1 MIQFEIIRW
10 KNFLSTGN
18 VFTEVPL
25 NKNSNTLII
34 GDNGA
39 GKSTILD
46 ALTFGLFGRP
56 FRSVN
61 KAQLI
66 NSINQGGTVVEIE
79 FSIGSKKYIVKRGIK
94 KNFFQIYLDG
104 SLLNQDAS
112 VRDYQEFLEKTVLKL
127 NYKSFTQIVLLGS
140 SSFIPFMQLKTSERR
155 AIIEDLLDIEIFSVM
170 NQLLKGKVSVN
181 KDTTGTVDISLGL
194 AKGEEKSTKHLIEKL
209 RENKTSQIQKNKK
222 DIKEHEDFLEDYK
235 NKNTGINQEIEK
247 IKQSITDES
256 KVKEEI
262 KSLLNYKNDIEK
274 GILQSEEDIE
284 FYEKNKECNV
294 CRQDIPD
301 KFREKM
307 IEHFHGKMH
316 QLSGGVIKLGEKLS
330 EAEHRTGTIDKVLR
344 EIQNFKNDII
354 KNQNSIQ
361 VCTQYINKV
370 SNQNDEISQ
379 MIDDIDTK
387 KIELETIKET
397 IETYTEQREELSKE
411 KHLYELATTLLK
423 DTGIKTRI
431 IKQYLPII
439 NKMINKY
446 LSAMDFYITFELD
459 ENFNESIKSRHRDE
473 FTYASFSEGEK
484 MRIDLALLF
493 TWRAVAKLKNSVN
506 TNLLVLDEVFDSSL
520 DASGTDEFLKI
531 LYDLT
536 HGTSSNINV
545 FVISHKGEVLYDK
558 FEKTI
563 KFQKQKNFSTL
574 AA

>member
-18 VFTEVPL
+18 VFTEVAL

-79 FSIGSKKYIVKRGIK
+79 FSIGSKKYTVKRGIK

-104 SLLNQDAS
+104 SLLNQDAA

-140 SSFIPFMQLKTSERR
+140 SSFIPFMQLKTSDRR

-170 NQLLKGKVSVN
+170 NQLLKSKVVIN
-181 KDTTGTVDISLGL
+181 KDNTGTVDISLGL
-194 AKGEEKSTKHLIEKL
+194 ARGEEKSTKHLIEKL
-209 RENKTSQIQKNKK
+209 KENKTSQIKKN
-222 DIKEHEDFLEDYK
+222 ENYLEDYK
-235 NKNTGINQEIEK
+235 KKNTGIDQEIEK
-247 IKQSITDES
+247 FHISISDES
-256 KVKEEI
+256 KVREEV
-262 KSLLNYKNDIEK
+262 KSLLTYKSDIER
-274 GILQSEEDIE
+274 GVLQSEEDIE
-284 FYEKNKECNV
+284 FYENNKECNV
-294 CRQDIPD
+294 CRQDIPED
-301 KFREKM
+301 FREKM
-307 IEHFHGKMH
+307 IELFHGKMH
-316 QLSGGVIKLGEKLS
+316 QMSSGVVKLGEKLS
-330 EAEHRTGTIDKVLR
+330 EMKHRTDDIDKVLGK
-344 EIQNFKNDII
+344 IQGFKNEII

-379 MIDDIDTK
+379 MIDDIDIK
-387 KIELETIKET
+387 KSTLESIKEN
-397 IETYTEQREELSKE
+397 IEAYTEEREKLSKE

-439 NKMINKY
+439 NKLINKY

-459 ENFNESIKSRHRDE
+459 ENFNETIKSRHRDE

-536 HGTSSNINV
+536 HGISSNINV

-558 FEKTI
+558 FEKTV

>member
-1 MIQFEIIRW
+1 MIVFKNIRW

-18 VFTEVPL
+18 VFTEVAL

-194 AKGEEKSTKHLIEKL
+194 ARGEEKSTKHLIEKL

-222 DIKEHEDFLEDYK
+222 DIKEHEDYLEDYK

-301 KFREKM
+301 EFREKM

-316 QLSGGVIKLGEKLS
+316 QLSGGVVKLGEKLS
-330 EAEHRTGTIDKVLR
+330 EAKHRTADIDKVLQ

-439 NKMINKY
+439 NKLINKY

-459 ENFNESIKSRHRDE
+459 ENFNETIKSRHRDE

-574 AA
+574 AV

>member
-1 MIQFEIIRW
+1 MIVFETIRW

-18 VFTEVPL
+18 VFTEVDL

-34 GDNGA
+34 GHNGA

-79 FSIGSKKYIVKRGIK
+79 FSIGNKKYIVKRGIK

-112 VRDYQEFLEKTVLKL
+112 IRDYQEFLEKTVLKL

-140 SSFIPFMQLKTSERR
+140 STFIPFMQLKTSDRR
-155 AIIEDLLDIEIFSVM
+155 AIIEDLLDIEVFSVM
-170 NQLLKGKVSVN
+170 NQLLKGRVAIN

-194 AKGEEKSTKHLIEKL
+194 SKGEKENLEFLIKRL
-209 RENKTSQIQKNKK
+209 KQNKFTQTEKNKK
-222 DIKEHEDFLEDYK
+222 DIKEHEDYLEDYK
-235 NKNTGINQEIEK
+235 KKNTEIDKEIEK
-247 IKQSITDES
+247 FYTSIADEP
-256 KVKEEI
+256 KVKEEF
-262 KSLLNYKNDIEK
+262 KQLTTYREDIER

-284 FYEKNKECNV
+284 FYENNKECNV
-294 CRQDIPD
+294 CRQDIPED
-301 KFREKM
+301 FREKM

-316 QLSGGVIKLGEKLS
+316 QLSGGITKLNEKLS
-330 EAEHRTGTIDKVLR
+330 NVKHRTDDIDKTLGK
-344 EIQNFKNDII
+344 IQNLKNDII

-361 VCTQYINKV
+361 VCSQYINKV
-370 SNQNDEISQ
+370 ANQNDEISQ
-379 MIDDIDTK
+379 MIDDIDSK
-387 KIELETIKET
+387 RNELETIKED
-397 IETYTEQREELSKE
+397 IEEFTKEKENLSKE
-411 KHLYELATTLLK
+411 KHLYEIATTLLK

-439 NKMINKY
+439 NKLINKY

-459 ENFNESIKSRHRDE
+459 ENFNETIKSRHRDE

-520 DASGTDEFLKI
+520 DTSGTDEFLKI

-558 FEKTI
+558 FEKTV

-574 AA
+574 SA

>member
-1 MIQFEIIRW
+1 M
-10 KNFLSTGN
+10 
-18 VFTEVPL
+18 
-25 NKNSNTLII
+25 
-34 GDNGA
+34 
-39 GKSTILD
+39 
-46 ALTFGLFGRP
+46 
-56 FRSVN
+56 
-61 KAQLI
+61 
-66 NSINQGGTVVEIE
+66 
-79 FSIGSKKYIVKRGIK
+79 KRGIK

-112 VRDYQEFLEKTVLKL
+112 IRDYQEFLEKTVLKL

-170 NQLLKGKVSVN
+170 NQILKSKVGVN
-181 KDTTGTVDISLGL
+181 KDNTGTIDVSLGL
-194 AKGEEKSTKHLIEKL
+194 AKGEEKSTNVLIQKL
-209 RENKTSQIQKNKK
+209 KENKTSQIKKNKK
-222 DIKEHEDFLEDYK
+222 DIKEHEDYLEDYK
-235 NKNTGINQEIEK
+235 NKNIKINQEIDEVK
-247 IKQSITDES
+247 ESIADES
-256 KVKEEI
+256 KVREEV
-262 KSLLNYKNDIEK
+262 KSLKVYKDDIEK
-274 GILQSEEDIE
+274 GILQSENDIE
-284 FYEKNKECNV
+284 FYEENKECNV
-294 CRQDIPD
+294 CRQNIPD
-301 KFREKM
+301 EFREQM
-307 IEHFHGKMH
+307 IKHFHGKMH
-316 QLSGGVIKLGEKLS
+316 QLSGGIVKLSEKLS
-330 EAEHRTGTIDKVLR
+330 AAEHRTSTIDNILKK
-344 EIQNFKNDII
+344 IQSLENDII

-379 MIDDIDTK
+379 MIDDIDVK
-387 KIELETIKET
+387 KLELEGIKED
-397 IETYTEQREELSKE
+397 IKNYTEKREKLSKE
-411 KHLYELATTLLK
+411 KHLYELATALLK

-439 NKMINKY
+439 NKLINKY

-459 ENFNESIKSRHRDE
+459 EGFNETIKSRHRDE

-536 HGTSSNINV
+536 HGTSANINV